1 MRISKFFSIGL
12 LALVLA
18 TQSCSLPAQA
28 LTPQVVTVI
37 VTAVPSAALS
47 VPEGG
52 TSIISAT
59 PLPNSTVELP
69 TTSPT
74 PTQEATSTPMAAATV
89 TQPPAPSPTLP
100 PQPVP
105 TNTPVRVVA
114 LQPPAVSNLPAQ
126 GPTGGDIDIGVVVSN
141 TYLMRIKAQKHGS
154 KNDGDGIDHVLFTV
168 SDKKNLKVYS
178 NNEATAKYC
187 IFKGGE
193 PNCNL
198 WPTSNGHYYWG
209 SGGAEIKSGDY
220 LVTVRVALKSD
231 PGNESQWTIP
241 ITIKIP

>member
-1 MRISKFFSIGL
+1 MRISKFFLIGM

-18 TQSCSLPAQA
+18 TQACSLPAQA
-28 LTPQVVTVI
+28 VTPQVVTVI

-47 VPEGG
+47 VPAGG
-52 TSIISAT
+52 TPVPSA
-59 PLPNSTVELP
+59 TVELP
-69 TTSPT
+69 TTAPT
-74 PTQEATSTPMAAATV
+74 PTQEATSTPMATGTATQLPV
-89 TQPPAPSPTLP
+89 PSPTLRL
-100 PQPVP
+100 QVVP
-105 TNTPVRVVA
+105 TNTPVLVAA
-114 LQPPAVSNLPAQ
+114 LQIPAVSNLPAQ
-126 GPTGGDIDIGVVVSN
+126 GPTGGDIDMAVVVSN

-154 KNDGDGIDHVLFTV
+154 SKDGDGIDHVLFTV
-168 SDKKNLKVYS
+168 NDKKNLKVYS

-193 PNCNL
+193 PDCNA
-198 WPTSNGHYYWG
+198 WPTSNGHYSWG
-209 SGGAEIKSGDY
+209 SGGVEIKSGDY